1 MYKAGLA
8 SSPYRTMPSIDIIDT
23 LRVVAICAFAGGT
36 SFAGGLIARY
46 INFSERQV
54 LFFTAFG
61 AGILISAA
69 IFGMVIE
76 AEKTLGIVMT
86 LVAFLAGSIVFTIAD
101 VVAEHKGGG
110 AGILLGIG
118 LDSIPES
125 LAIGASVAS
134 GPGFVIA
141 LLIGIQNIP
150 EGIASFR
157 EMTSGEAT
165 AFRGSKRKAFI
176 AIGIVSVIPIV
187 LGLVGLFF
195 IQGMQVVIALTLAI
209 SAGGIFYMLHYDMI
223 PKAHKERKWLPTF
236 GAVLGF
242 IIGFALVR
250 LIR

>member
-1 MYKAGLA
+1 MQ
-8 SSPYRTMPSIDIIDT
+8 SIEIIDIV
-23 LRVVAICAFAGGT
+23 RVVAICAFAGGT
-36 SFAGGLIARY
+36 SFAGGVIARY

-61 AGILISAA
+61 AGILLSAA

-76 AEKTLGIVMT
+76 AEQTLGIIMT
-86 LVAFLAGSIVFTIAD
+86 LGAFVAGSIIFTVAD
-101 VVAEHKGGG
+101 VLAEHKGGG

-125 LAIGASVAS
+125 LAIGASVA
-134 GPGFVIA
+134 GGAGFVIA
-141 LLIGIQNIP
+141 LLIGIQNVP

-157 EMTSGEAT
+157 EMTSDKT
-165 AFRGSKRKAFI
+165 SAFRGSKRKALI
-176 AIGIVSVIPIV
+176 AIGFVSVIPII
-187 LGLVGLFF
+187 LGLIGLFF
-195 IQGMQVVIALTLAI
+195 VQGMQVVIALTLAI
-209 SAGGIFYMLHYDMI
+209 SAGGIFYMLFYDMI

-250 LIR
+250 LFR

>member
-1 MYKAGLA
+1 M
-8 SSPYRTMPSIDIIDT
+8 SNIEIIDI

-46 INFSERQV
+46 VNFSDRQV

-76 AEKTLGIVMT
+76 AEKTLGIILT
-86 LVAFLAGSIVFTIAD
+86 LGAFVAGAIIFIIAD
-101 VVAEHKGGG
+101 VIAEHKGGG
-110 AGILLGIG
+110 AGIILGIG

-125 LAIGASVAS
+125 LAVGASVAA
-134 GPGFVIA
+134 GTGFAIP
-141 LLIGIQNIP
+141 LLIGIQNVP

-157 EMTSGEAT
+157 EMTSDKTT
-165 AFRGSKRKAFI
+165 AFRGSKGKALI
-176 AIGIVSVIPIV
+176 AIGIVSVIPII
-187 LGLVGLFF
+187 LGLIGLFF
-195 IQGMQVVIALTLAI
+195 VQGMQVVIALTFAI
-209 SAGGIFYMLHYDMI
+209 SAGGIFYMLFYDMI